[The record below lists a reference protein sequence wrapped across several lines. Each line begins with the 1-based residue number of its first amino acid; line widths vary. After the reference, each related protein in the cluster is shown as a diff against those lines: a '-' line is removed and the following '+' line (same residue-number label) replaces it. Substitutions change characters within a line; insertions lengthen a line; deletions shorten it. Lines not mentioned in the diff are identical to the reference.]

1 MENKIVFDAS
11 AVLAL
16 LNREKGF
23 EIVEHHLND
32 AVISSVN
39 FSEVLTVANRSIFE
53 TDMEKTEGLKLLK
66 NIFSHI
72 IDFDTEQ
79 AIIAA
84 SLDKITKKHGLSL
97 GDRACLALAK
107 SKRLPVLTADKIWET
122 IETEIQVNL
131 IR

>member
-23 EIVEHHLND
+23 EIVEKHLND

-53 TDMEKTEGLKLLK
+53 TKEERAQGLKLIR
-66 NIFSHI
+66 NTFSHI
-72 IDFDTEQ
+72 IDFDSEQ

-84 SLDKITKKHGLSL
+84 SFDEKAKKHGLSL
-97 GDRACLALAK
+97 GNRACLALAK
-107 SKRLPVLTADKIWET
+107 SKNLPVLTADKVWKELDLKVK
-122 IETEIQVNL
+122 IQL